1 MRLRCLCA
9 RSTVCMYTNKGQR
22 FSHEHH
28 QNKQKERKLNKE
40 HDVKERFQVRKLRKK
55 AILAIILCLLHSAS
69 SEFAID

>member
-1 MRLRCLCA
+1 MRLQCLCA

-40 HDVKERFQVRKLRKK
+40 HDLKERFHVRKLHK
-55 AILAIILCLLHSAS
+55 
-69 SEFAID
+69 